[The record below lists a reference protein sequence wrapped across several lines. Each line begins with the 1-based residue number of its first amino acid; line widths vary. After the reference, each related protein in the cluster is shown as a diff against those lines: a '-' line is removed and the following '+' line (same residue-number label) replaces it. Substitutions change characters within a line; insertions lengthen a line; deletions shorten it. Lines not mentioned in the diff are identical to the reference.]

1 MASPASATV
10 MPLPPA
16 PPRAVL
22 PVVEPLPVLPVPVDE
37 AVPPLVL
44 LLDEPVPEV
53 PMMMLPLPP
62 TLFEPE
68 PVEPEP
74 VAPDAVVLL
83 PLKLS
88 DFELLQPSRRTNPTA
103 DQVHALN
110 LIMTITLPPK
120 DT

>member
-1 MASPASATV
+1 

-22 PVVEPLPVLPVPVDE
+22 LVVEPLPVLPVPVDE
-37 AVPPLVL
+37 AVPPLVVL
-44 LLDEPVPEV
+44 IAEPVPELPVLIGMPV
-53 PMMMLPLPP
+53 PPMLP
-62 TLFEPE
+62 FEPV
-68 PVEPEP
+68 PVAPEP
-74 VAPDAVVLL
+74 VAPEAVVLP

-88 DFELLQPSRRTNPTA
+88 DFELLQPSSRTNPIA
-103 DQVHALN
+103 DQVHALS